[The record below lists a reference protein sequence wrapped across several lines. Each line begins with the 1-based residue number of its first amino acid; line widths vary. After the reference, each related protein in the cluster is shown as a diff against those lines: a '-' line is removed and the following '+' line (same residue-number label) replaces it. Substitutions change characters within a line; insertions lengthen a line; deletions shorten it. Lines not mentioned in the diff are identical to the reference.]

1 MIHPAAPH
9 VAGRSTGSGPEPA
22 ALELSGIRFAFDGAT
37 EVLKG
42 IDLRVEHREIVAL
55 LGPSGCGKTTLLR
68 AIAGLVRPDAGS
80 VALGGRTVFG
90 AGVWVPTE
98 HRHVG
103 LVPQEGA
110 LFPHLDVGRNVAFG
124 LRDIPRTLRG
134 ARVAECLELV
144 GLAGSE
150 RRRPGE
156 LSGGQQQR
164 VALARALAPRPSVVL
179 LDEPFSALDATLR
192 AHLREDVRGVLR
204 AAGATA
210 VLVTHDQE
218 EALSFADRVAVMRDG
233 TLAQV
238 ADPVTLYQHPADLQV
253 AEFVGESVLLP
264 AELLVDGGRR
274 ARCALGELVVDGAGP
289 RLRAGAAQAVIR
301 PEQLELR
308 APDGGSGAEAT
319 VVAATY
325 FGHDALV
332 RLRLDGTI
340 GGGTEVLARIHH
352 HRLPD
357 LGARV
362 QVVVRGAVPVFPV
375 AGGAARD
382 DDEPVA

>member
-1 MIHPAAPH
+1 
-9 VAGRSTGSGPEPA
+9 
-22 ALELSGIRFAFDGAT
+22 
-37 EVLKG
+37 
-42 IDLRVEHREIVAL
+42 
-55 LGPSGCGKTTLLR
+55 
-68 AIAGLVRPDAGS
+68 
-80 VALGGRTVFG
+80 
-90 AGVWVPTE
+90 
-98 HRHVG
+98 
-103 LVPQEGA
+103 
-110 LFPHLDVGRNVAFG
+110 
-124 LRDIPRTLRG
+124 
-134 ARVAECLELV
+134 
-144 GLAGSE
+144 
-150 RRRPGE
+150 
-156 LSGGQQQR
+156 
-164 VALARALAPRPSVVL
+164 
-179 LDEPFSALDATLR
+179 
-192 AHLREDVRGVLR
+192 
-204 AAGATA
+204 
-210 VLVTHDQE
+210 
-218 EALSFADRVAVMRDG
+218 MRDG